1 MRSTAQAGALD
12 ADGSLLISDATEEGE
27 IQPYNT
33 SDQLCIEE
41 SGEGGCGAEGNPSR
55 PLQAAG

>member
-12 ADGSLLISDATEEGE
+12 DDGSLLISDATEEGE

-41 SGEGGCGAEGNPSR
+41 SGEGGEEGNPSR